1 MTAPDDLNALAE
13 ARKEIERLE
22 KLVYVPGLWR
32 CAKCNLR
39 LVSNTLYADSGKM
52 TANNSPQQCANGCGP
67 MWRVTEREAA
77 NEQIDR
83 NEALREELAS
93 IKAGDSVVVPRVPSE
108 EMYCAGDE
116 AICKALEPIN
126 PIADPT
132 PAQLCYQAMLAA
144 APKETK

>member
-52 TANNSPQQCANGCGP
+52 TANNSPQQCVNGCGP

-77 NEQIDR
+77 NEQIDQ
-83 NEALREELAS
+83 NIALREELAS
-93 IKAGDSVVVPRVPSE
+93 IKAGDSVVVPADLIRFLDG
-108 EMYCAGDE
+108 AGPLQGYWFGE
-116 AICKALEPIN
+116 KRAFERGAFWWRKYLPK
-126 PIADPT
+126 
-132 PAQLCYQAMLAA
+132 LAA
-144 APKETK
+144 APKGTK